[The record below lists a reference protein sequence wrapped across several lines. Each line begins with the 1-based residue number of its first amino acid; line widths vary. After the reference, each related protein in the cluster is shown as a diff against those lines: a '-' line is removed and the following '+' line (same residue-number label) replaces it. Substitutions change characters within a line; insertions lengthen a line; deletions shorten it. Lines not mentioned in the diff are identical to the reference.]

1 MIGTIYVEMSEGMKV
16 WRKGRF
22 LDSLM
27 SSHLFTCY
35 SAKVVAASKYL
46 LQDMCNDVSNNQ
58 N

>member
-46 LQDMCNDVSNNQ
+46 LQDMCNDVSNN
-58 N
+58 